1 MVEQS
6 VMVRVKEGLHARPA
20 TRFVQLAKSFPC
32 DVQLNYNGKSASAKS
47 SVKVMLLNV
56 KENTEVIVKTSGENE
71 DKALQ
76 DLVAYLSDPLSG
88 LDESENHNSPPPPL
102 AVAGTNKAVGVSEGI
117 AVGPVF
123 PFFPESIVLDERRRG
138 VTEVE
143 AEVAILA
150 TAFDRVSDRMRAG
163 LADETL
169 SSGNRNII
177 RALAELASDEDM
189 RADMLEEVRQG
200 AAATIAILNVTGR
213 NAETF
218 RGMEDVYQRARGD
231 DIDAIGRQL
240 ALAALGKQD
249 MDLSAVPKGAII
261 LAQDIGAFELAKAPV
276 KNIAGIVCA
285 KGAMTSHIAII
296 ARAHQI
302 PAVLAYGEGIAG
314 LRDARLLAVDGKT
327 GEVIKDPDVTT
338 LKAFADRGGLMR
350 AERAALEPFKDL
362 VPKLPNGQVIEV
374 AANIGTLEEVHGALD
389 AGAMGVGLFRTEL
402 LYMTH
407 RHLPSED
414 EQVEIYSKVLVA
426 FAPHPVIIRTL
437 DIGGDKPVAGIQ
449 FPHEENP
456 FLGWR
461 GIRMCLDRPDVF
473 KPQLRAL
480 LRAAPFGKLKVM
492 LPMIADVSEVRRT
505 KALIAECS
513 VELAAE
519 GKAQGTFELGI
530 MVETPAAV
538 FNAVELAKEAAF
550 FSIGTNDLTQY
561 VMAADR
567 MNAQVAALNDVCN
580 PAVMNAIAMVA
591 KAGRDAGIMV
601 GMCGEAAGREDLTAK
616 FLAMGITELSMN
628 PGQIAKVK
636 RAITLQSVI

>member
-6 VMVRVKEGLHARPA
+6 VIVRVKEGLHARPA

-32 DVQLNYNGKSASAKS
+32 DVQLDYNGKLASAKS

-56 KENTEVIVKTSGENE
+56 KENTEVKVKAAGESE
-71 DKALQ
+71 DQALR
-76 DLVAYLSDPLSG
+76 DLVAYLSNPLSG
-88 LDESENHNSPPPPL
+88 LDETENQNSPTLPPH
-102 AVAGTNKAVGVSEGI
+102 AQNHKAVGVSEGI
-117 AVGPVF
+117 AVGAVF
-123 PFFPESIVLDERRRG
+123 PFFPEAIVVDNRRRG
-138 VTEVE
+138 A
-143 AEVAILA
+143 AEVDAELTILSQ
-150 TAFDRVSDRMRAG
+150 AFDLVSDRMKSS
-163 LADETL
+163 LVDETL
-169 SSGNRNII
+169 SRANRDII
-177 RALAELASDEDM
+177 RALAELAADEDM
-189 RADMLEEVRQG
+189 RVDMVEEVRLG
-200 AAATIAILNVTGR
+200 AGATMAILKVTGR

-249 MDLSAVPKGAII
+249 IDLSAVPKGAII
-261 LAQDIGAFELAKAPV
+261 LAHDIGAFELAKAPV
-276 KNIAGIVCA
+276 KNIAGIICA

-302 PAVLAYGEGIAG
+302 PAVLAYGDEVTL

-327 GEVIKDPDVTT
+327 GEVIKDPDVAT
-338 LKAFADRGGLMR
+338 LKAFANRGGLIK
-350 AERAALEPFKDL
+350 AERAALEPFKDI
-362 VPKLPNGQVIEV
+362 VPKLGDGQVIEV
-374 AANIGTLEEVHGALD
+374 AANIGTLEEVQAALD

-402 LYMTH
+402 LYMMH

-414 EQVEIYSKVLVA
+414 EQLEIYSKVLAA

-480 LRAAPFGKLKVM
+480 LRAASVGKLKVM
-492 LPMIADVSEVRRT
+492 LPMIADISELRRT

-513 VELAAE
+513 AELAAE
-519 GKAQGTFELGI
+519 GRDQGAFELGI

-538 FNAVELAKEAAF
+538 FNAAELAKEAAF

-580 PAVMNAIAMVA
+580 PAVMNAIALVA
-591 KAGRDAGIMV
+591 KAGSEAGIMV
-601 GMCGEAAGREDLTAK
+601 GMCGEAAGREDLTAQ
-616 FLAMGITELSMN
+616 FLAMGITEFSMN

-636 RAITLQSVI
+636 RAITLQGEI

>member
-6 VMVRVKEGLHARPA
+6 VVVRVKEGLHARPA

-32 DVQLNYNGKSASAKS
+32 DVQLAYNGKLASAKS

-88 LDESENHNSPPPPL
+88 LGESDNHNPLPP
-102 AVAGTNKAVGVSEGI
+102 AVAAGIHQAVGVSEGI

-123 PFFPESIVLDERRRG
+123 LFFPESIVHDQRRRA
-138 VTEVE
+138 E
-143 AEVAILA
+143 AEVDAELAILA
-150 TAFDRVSDRMRAG
+150 TAFDRVSDRMMAG

-169 SSGNRNII
+169 STANRDII

-189 RADMLEEVRQG
+189 RSDMVKEVRQG
-200 AAATIAILNVTGR
+200 VGATMAILNVTGR

-218 RGMEDVYQRARGD
+218 RGLEDVYQRARGD

-240 ALAALGKQD
+240 VLAALGKQD
-249 MDLSAVPKGAII
+249 IDLSAVPKGAII

-276 KNIAGIVCA
+276 RNIAGIVCA

-296 ARAHQI
+296 ARAHRI
-302 PAVLAYGEGIAG
+302 PAVLAYGEGIAS

-327 GEVIKDPDVTT
+327 GEVIKDPDVGT
-338 LKAFADRGGLMR
+338 LKVFANRGGLMK
-350 AERAALEPFKDL
+350 AERAALEPFKDI

-374 AANIGTLEEVHGALD
+374 AANIGTLEEVHAALE

-414 EQVEIYSKVLVA
+414 EQLEIYGKVLVA

-480 LRAAPFGKLKVM
+480 LRAASLGKLKVM
-492 LPMIADVSEVRRT
+492 LPMIADLSELLRT

-513 VELAAE
+513 VELVAE
-519 GKAQGTFELGI
+519 GKAHGTFELGI

-580 PAVMNAIAMVA
+580 PAVMNAIALVA
-591 KAGRDAGIMV
+591 KAGREAGIMV
-601 GMCGEAAGREDLTAK
+601 GMCGEAAGREDLTTK
-616 FLAMGITELSMN
+616 FLGMGLTEFSMN
-628 PGQIAKVK
+628 SGQIAKVK
-636 RAITLQSVI
+636 RAITLQSAF

>member
-1 MVEQS
+1 
-6 VMVRVKEGLHARPA
+6 
-20 TRFVQLAKSFPC
+20 
-32 DVQLNYNGKSASAKS
+32 
-47 SVKVMLLNV
+47 MLLNV

-88 LDESENHNSPPPPL
+88 LGESDNHNPPPP
-102 AVAGTNKAVGVSEGI
+102 AVAAGIHQAVGVSEGI

-123 PFFPESIVLDERRRG
+123 PFFPERIVHDERRRG
-138 VTEVE
+138 EAEVE
-143 AEVAILA
+143 AEMAILA
-150 TAFDRVSDRMRAG
+150 TAFDRVSDRMMGG

-169 SSGNRNII
+169 LTANRDII

-189 RADMLEEVRQG
+189 RSAMVEEVRQG
-200 AAATIAILNVTGR
+200 AGAAMAILDVTGR

-240 ALAALGKQD
+240 ALAALGKHD
-249 MDLSAVPKGAII
+249 IDLSAVPKGTII

-276 KNIAGIVCA
+276 RNIAGIVCA

-296 ARAHQI
+296 ARAHRI
-302 PAVLAYGEGIAG
+302 PAVLAYGEGINL
-314 LRDARLLAVDGKT
+314 LRDARLLAIDGKT
-327 GEVIKDPDVTT
+327 GEVIKDPDVST
-338 LKAFADRGGLMR
+338 LKAFADRGGLMK
-350 AERAALEPFKDL
+350 AERAALEPFKDI

-374 AANIGTLEEVHGALD
+374 AANIGTLEEVHAALE

-414 EQVEIYSKVLVA
+414 EQLEIYAKVLVA

-480 LRAAPFGKLKVM
+480 LRAAPLGKLKVM
-492 LPMIADVSEVRRT
+492 LPMIADLSELRRT
-505 KALIAECS
+505 KALIAACS
-513 VELAAE
+513 AELDVE
-519 GKAQGTFELGI
+519 GKAHGTFELGI

-580 PAVMNAIAMVA
+580 PAVMNAIALVA
-591 KAGRDAGIMV
+591 KAGREAGIMV

-616 FLAMGITELSMN
+616 FLGMGLTEFSMN

-636 RAITLQSVI
+636 RSITLQSVI